1 MNSRLVA
8 IPPSMIREVH
18 GKKRST
24 SIDLGLGEPTLPPD
38 PAPLRAALAWVEQH
52 GCPYS
57 PNAGFPELRAA
68 IAKHYG
74 LAGLD
79 TAEQVGVTVGSQ
91 EALAVAIASLCE
103 PGTDEVLIIE
113 PAYPLYAKLCDLFGI
128 GVRSVALSPDD
139 GFAPHAELVLRALTP
154 ATRVLVL
161 ASPANPTGRVWPA
174 AELRALADGLAQR
187 SGPPVYIVSDEVY
200 SELYY
205 GERPLSPAAV
215 WPHTV
220 VVSSLSKSC
229 ALTGLRVGWFIAPKA
244 AASTLHK
251 AHQFLVSSTTSYGQR
266 AAIEIFA
273 RPELLSAHH
282 PRYVEKRTIL
292 IDALRESGLVH
303 VPPEGAFYCVVKLR
317 GALAHDSLKL
327 ALAFLDEKDV
337 VVIPGAAFGMEGWVR
352 LSFAGD
358 EAAMREGVARLAAFC
373 AA

>member
-1 MNSRLVA
+1 MNHRLVA

-18 GKKRST
+18 SKKRPT

-38 PAPLRAALAWVEQH
+38 PAPLRAALAWVEKN

-68 IAKHYG
+68 IAKHY
-74 LAGLD
+74 AFPGLD
-79 TAEQVGVTVGSQ
+79 AAEQVGVTVGSQ
-91 EALAVAIASLCE
+91 EALAAAIAALCE
-103 PGTDEVLIIE
+103 PGTDEVLVIE
-113 PAYPLYAKLCDLFGI
+113 PAYPLYAKLCELFGVAI
-128 GVRSVALSPDD
+128 RTVALSSDE
-139 GFAPHAELVLRALTP
+139 GYAPRAEVVLRALTP
-154 ATRVLVL
+154 VTRVIVL

-174 AELRALADGLAQR
+174 AELRALADALAKR

-200 SELYY
+200 AELYY
-205 GERPLSPAAV
+205 GERPLSPAVV

-244 AASTLHK
+244 AAPTVHK

-266 AAIEIFA
+266 AAVEIFA
-273 RPELLSAHH
+273 RPEILGAHR
-282 PRYVEKRTIL
+282 PRYVEKRAAL
-292 IDALRESGLVH
+292 LDAMRDSGLEH
-303 VPPEGAFYCVVKLR
+303 VPPDGAFYCAVKLR
-317 GALAHDSLKL
+317 GPLAERSLAF
-327 ALAFLDEKDV
+327 ALAFLDAKDV
-337 VVIPGAAFGMEGWVR
+337 VVIPGAAFAMEGWVR

-358 EAAMREGVARLAAFC
+358 EAATREGVARLAAFC